1 MRLRIWIEGARPKTW
16 IASLAP
22 VIIGT
27 AIAYNYGSVSKFTF
41 CMILLT
47 AIFLQIG
54 TNLANDYFDARK
66 GSDMA
71 DRIGPRRIMQAGL
84 ASDVA
89 MKRAVFISFL
99 LATIFCLHL
108 ISIGGALI
116 SYFLLIGIGLGIAYT
131 AGPFALAYVGLGDLV
146 VFIFFGPMATALTTY
161 LYTNTFL
168 LEAFFAG
175 IVIQAS

>member
-66 GSDMA
+66 GSEY
-71 DRIGPRRIMQAGL
+71 
-84 ASDVA
+84 VA
-89 MKRAVFISFL
+89 ATDSISCYHGNNWFRKG
-99 LATIFCLHL
+99 AHL
-108 ISIGGALI
+108 SLQI
-116 SYFLLIGIGLGIAYT
+116 
-131 AGPFALAYVGLGDLV
+131 
-146 VFIFFGPMATALTTY
+146 
-161 LYTNTFL
+161 
-168 LEAFFAG
+168 
-175 IVIQAS
+175 